1 MVRENKGGVGMF
13 LEVLRVRQWSKNLLV
28 FAGLIFSAKF
38 REVDALVT
46 SVLTFLAFCIG
57 SSAGYLINDV
67 IDREADRH
75 HPEKRLRA
83 VASGRLSVRG
93 ALVSAVILLMGAL
106 FLSASAHL
114 NALIGLGCYFVNQ
127 LFYTLIARRVALLD
141 VFILSAGFLIRAV
154 TGAGA
159 LSVTISPWL
168 LLCTFLLALFL
179 GFSKRKHEL
188 SLMEQKGA
196 LSRPSLYGYSPQLLD
211 QLIILSATSAVIAYG
226 VYAIESQTAR
236 SHPLLFL
243 TIPFPLFGV
252 ARYLQCV
259 YKNKGGGNPDKALL
273 EDPWLWGTVIAWILV
288 SLVVMSVDNTLGSQW
303 R

>member
-1 MVRENKGGVGMF
+1 MGLF
-13 LEVLRVRQWSKNLLV
+13 LEALRVRQWSKNLLV
-28 FAGLIFSAKF
+28 FAGLIFSARF
-38 REVDALVT
+38 RESEAVIA
-46 SVLTFLAFCIG
+46 SVLTFLSFCLG
-57 SSAGYLINDV
+57 SSAGYLLNDV

-75 HPEKRLRA
+75 HPEKRMRP

-93 ALVSAVILLMGAL
+93 ALASSGILLMGAF
-106 FLSASAHL
+106 FLSASAHFY
-114 NALIGLGCYFVNQ
+114 AVMGLGCYLANQ
-127 LFYTLIARRVALLD
+127 LFYTWVARRVALLD
-141 VFILSAGFLIRAV
+141 VFVISLGFLIRAV
-154 TGAGA
+154 TGALA
-159 LSVTISPWL
+159 ITVTISPWL

-188 SLMEQKGA
+188 NLMGETSA
-196 LSRPSLYGYSPQLLD
+196 PSRPSLQGYSPQLLD

-236 SHPLLFL
+236 THPLLFL

-259 YKNKGGGNPDKALL
+259 YKNQGGGNPDKALL
-273 EDPWLWGTVIAWILV
+273 QDPWLWGTVLAWVVV
-288 SLVVMSVDNTLGSQW
+288 SLLVMSVDGNLGGHW